1 MMRLN
6 RLLSALAAGVVAGS
20 ALLLAGAT
28 DAAAQ
33 GPAPEDNVFAQIN
46 FGAQGGSHTLKQ
58 QGTFDIYDD
67 QATFSS
73 AAKVGGG
80 GLFDI
85 GGGVRVW
92 GSNLYAGVS
101 YTHFSD
107 SSDAVVAGSIPHPL
121 RFDLPFR
128 NVSGTAP
135 GLDHSENQIHIDA
148 IWKQP
153 ITTQFDVSVFLG
165 PTIFN
170 VKQDVVSGINV
181 NEVGPPYTDVT
192 LSSIATERVS
202 KSSGGFNIGVDGT
215 YMFTPRF
222 GAGALIRFVTGSVD
236 MPNGSS
242 GTTKLSLGGVQ
253 FAVGGRVRF

>member
-6 RLLSALAAGVVAGS
+6 RLKSAMAAGVVAGS
-20 ALLLAGAT
+20 ALLLAAAT
-28 DAAAQ
+28 QAAAQ
-33 GPAPEDNVFAQIN
+33 GAAPEDNVFIQVN
-46 FGAQGGSHTLKQ
+46 VGGQGGSHTLKQ

-67 QATFSS
+67 QATFSD
-73 AAKVGGG
+73 AVKVGGG

-107 SSDAVVAGSIPHPL
+107 KSDAIVAGSIPHPL

-128 NVSGTAP
+128 NVSGTAT
-135 GLDHSENQIHIDA
+135 GLKHSENQIHIDA
-148 IWKQP
+148 VWKQP

-165 PTIFN
+165 PTIFS

-181 NEVGPPYTDVT
+181 TEVGPPYTEVT
-192 LSSIATERVS
+192 LSSIQTDRVS

-215 YMFTPRF
+215 YMFTPMI

-242 GTTKLSLGGVQ
+242 GSTKLDLGGVQ
-253 FAVGGRVRF
+253 FGVGVRVRF